1 MQIISCIDSHIP
13 ENAAEISIYD
23 DLIYLIESQRE
34 NILDIGIIRL
44 FELRLLVILQQEI
57 IIPSSFLIDNQI
69 GRITKKL
76 EAI

>member
-1 MQIISCIDSHIP
+1 MQIIACIDSHIP

-57 IIPSSFLIDNQI
+57 MIPSLPLIDNHI
-69 GRITKKL
+69 RGIAKKL